1 MQSETDIK
9 KVLRAAYDA
18 DPDFED
24 TDMDLIRDCLR
35 WVLGEEYDNSTA
47 QQFIELHI
55 AES

>member
-1 MQSETDIK
+1 MQGETDIK